1 MTITRVPSALFA
13 DISGRK
19 FDNLSAAQSLS
30 PAVAPLYIETAGYTS
45 PGDGGAAVYRKAVSE
60 PSHSAKFQIT
70 LSDDVTTAW
79 YELADQETNSTMFGG
94 DIAAACAFQRTRG
107 GRVRVPYGTHNVATQ
122 ILLNYATQTGDVNTD
137 PRGVY
142 LRGDGLH
149 NTLLV
154 NETTGAAISIVG
166 DDAVAGGA
174 GALIYAGV
182 EDLSLTGTGRG
193 LRMAEVAFSTC
204 RNLMFR
210 DFLVAMDLISVLSS
224 TFDRIMI
231 TGGTNGV
238 QIFKDSGFSDHNANK
253 WTDCEFRLGT
263 GTAFSGGP
271 SSGLWFENLTLQA
284 WGTHGDTATGGM
296 DLNFT
301 GNEGGVGLT
310 IDSGYFEFNR
320 GGFDIRLT
328 NDGPNH
334 VVHKI
339 SGVNFVRLGSS
350 QFVTHNIIASGAGAQ
365 TIVLEGCQ
373 FGGRNGY
380 VPNAARP
387 YVSAAANVT
396 VVCVGCRFDDATE
409 QGSLVNMS

>member
-13 DISGRK
+13 DVSGRK
-19 FDNLSAAQSLS
+19 FDNLSAASLFS
-30 PAVAPLYIETAGYTS
+30 PAVAPLYIETAGHTS
-45 PGDGGAAVYRKAVSE
+45 PGDGGAAVYRKVLSE
-60 PSHSAKFQIT
+60 PSHNAKFQIT
-70 LSDDVTTAW
+70 LDDGVATAW
-79 YELADQETNSTMFGG
+79 YELADQETNSRMFGG
-94 DIAAACAFQRTRG
+94 NIAAACAFQRTRG

-122 ILLNYATQTGDVNTD
+122 IFLNYATQTGDVNTD
-137 PRGVY
+137 QRGAY
-142 LRGDGLH
+142 LQGDGLH
-149 NTLLV
+149 NTLLI
-154 NETTGAAISIVG
+154 NQLTGAAISIAG

-174 GALIYAGV
+174 GALVYAGV
-182 EDLSLTGTGRG
+182 EDLSITGTGRG
-193 LRMAEVAFSTC
+193 LQMAEVAFSTC

-210 DFLVAMDLISVLSS
+210 DMSVAMDLISVLSS

-238 QIFKDSGFSDHNANK
+238 QVFKGSGFSDHNANK

-263 GTAFSGGP
+263 GVAFSGGP
-271 SSGLWFENLTLQA
+271 SSGLWFENFTLQG
-284 WGTHGDTATGGM
+284 WGTHGNAAAGGM

-328 NDGPNH
+328 NNGPNH

-339 SGVNFVRLGSS
+339 SGVNFVRLGNS
-350 QFVTHNIIASGAGAQ
+350 QFVTHNIIASGSGPQ
-365 TIVLEGCQ
+365 TIVLDGCQ

-380 VPNAARP
+380 VPNAGRQ
-387 YVSAAANVT
+387 YISAGANVT
-396 VVCVGCRFDDATE
+396 VVGAPTCIFDDATE
-409 QGSLVNMS
+409 RGSL

>member
-13 DISGRK
+13 DVSGRK
-19 FDNLSAAQSLS
+19 FDNLSAASSFS
-30 PAVAPLYIETAGYTS
+30 PAVAPLYVETAGYTS
-45 PGDGGAAVYRKAVSE
+45 PGDGGSAVYRKVVSE
-60 PSHSAKFQIT
+60 PSHAAKFQIT
-70 LSDDVTTAW
+70 LSDGFTPAW
-79 YELADQETNSTMFGG
+79 YELADQETNSKMFGG
-94 DIAAACAFQRTRG
+94 NIAAACAFQRTRG

-122 ILLNYATQTGDVNTD
+122 ILLDYATQTGDVHVD

-142 LRGDGLH
+142 LTGDGLH
-149 NTLLV
+149 NTLLA
-154 NETTGAAISIVG
+154 NELTGAAISIVG
-166 DDAVAGGA
+166 DDAVASGA

-182 EDLSLTGTGRG
+182 EDLSITGTGRG
-193 LRMAEVAFSTC
+193 LRMSEIAFSTC
-204 RNLMFR
+204 KNLMFR
-210 DFLVAMDLISVLSS
+210 DLSVAMDLISVLSS

-238 QIFKDSGFSDHNANK
+238 QVFKGSGFSDHNANK

-263 GTAFSGGP
+263 GVAFSGGP
-271 SSGLWFENLTLQA
+271 SSGLWFKNPAIQG
-284 WGTHGDTATGGM
+284 WGVHGNAATGGM

-301 GNEGGVGLT
+301 GSEGGVGLT

-339 SGVNFVRLGSS
+339 SGVNFVRLGAS

-365 TIVLEGCQ
+365 TIVLDGCQ
-373 FGGRNGY
+373 FGGRSGY
-380 VPNAARP
+380 VPDAGRT
-387 YVSAAANVT
+387 YVSKTENVT
-396 VVCVGCRFDDATE
+396 VFCVGCRFDSPTE
-409 QGSLVNMS
+409 QGSAVNIS